1 MATAEGVEVFEDTI
15 DQVSSDL
22 HGRILLKREQKKSL
36 IDLLLKKDVLAVL
49 PTGFGKSLI
58 YQYFVLSKAKQR
70 VHQGSVCASALI
82 ICPLLSIVDDQIKE
96 AKDLGITAC
105 RLKDFLEEETST
117 LRPKQL
123 MFASAEDVLS
133 PTFRNL
139 LKDNSILNESIE
151 LLVIVILIVTIIALV
166 I

>member
-1 MATAEGVEVFEDTI
+1 METKKRRAVAAELRV
-15 DQVSSDL
+15 
-22 HGRILLKREQKKSL
+22 
-36 IDLLLKKDVLAVL
+36 KDVVE
-49 PTGFGKSLI
+49 SEDE
-58 YQYFVLSKAKQR
+58 SE
-70 VHQGSVCASALI
+70 SASALI

-133 PTFRNL
+133 PVL
-139 LKDNSILNESIE
+139 
-151 LLVIVILIVTIIALV
+151 
-166 I
+166 

>member
-22 HGRILLKREQKKSL
+22 HGRILLKREQKKAL

-49 PTGFGKSLI
+49 PTGLGKSLI
-58 YQYFVLSKAKQR
+58 YQYFVLAKAKQR

-96 AKDLGITAC
+96 AKYLGITAC
-105 RLKDFLEEETST
+105 RLKDFLEEETSKVDFT
-117 LRPKQL
+117 VTQL
-123 MFASAEDVLS
+123 AHIMKYMSFSYVKTNNLSVMVLTNFAKSREISGQNRERWQV
-133 PTFRNL
+133 
-139 LKDNSILNESIE
+139 
-151 LLVIVILIVTIIALV
+151 
-166 I
+166 

>member
-22 HGRILLKREQKKSL
+22 HGRILLKREQKKAL

-58 YQYFVLSKAKQR
+58 YQYFVLAKAKQR

-82 ICPLLSIVDDQIKE
+82 ICPLLSIVDDQIK
-96 AKDLGITAC
+96 KHNI
-105 RLKDFLEEETST
+105 S
-117 LRPKQL
+117 
-123 MFASAEDVLS
+123 VLL
-133 PTFRNL
+133 PV
-139 LKDNSILNESIE
+139 D
-151 LLVIVILIVTIIALV
+151 
-166 I
+166 

>member
-1 MATAEGVEVFEDTI
+1 MCF
-15 DQVSSDL
+15 
-22 HGRILLKREQKKSL
+22 
-36 IDLLLKKDVLAVL
+36 
-49 PTGFGKSLI
+49 
-58 YQYFVLSKAKQR
+58 
-70 VHQGSVCASALI
+70 CLI

-139 LKDNSILNESIE
+139 LNKDNSILNESIE
-151 LLVIVILIVTIIALV
+151 LLVIDESHTVETWTFMRYIIWHFD
-166 I
+166 IKII

>member
-22 HGRILLKREQKKSL
+22 HGRILLKREQKKAL
-36 IDLLLKKDVLAVL
+36 IDL
-49 PTGFGKSLI
+49 F
-58 YQYFVLSKAKQR
+58 KAKQR
-70 VHQGSVCASALI
+70 VHQGSVCAFALI

-96 AKDLGITAC
+96 AKDFGITAC
-105 RLKDFLEEETST
+105 RLKGFSEEETST

-139 LKDNSILNESIE
+139 GSVFGIS
-151 LLVIVILIVTIIALV
+151 LV
-166 I
+166 